1 MYRAFDERLQRDI
14 AIKVLPASD
23 AHDPAAAGRLVR
35 EARAAAALNHPNI
48 CTIHEVGEDEG
59 QAFIAMEFVE
69 GVSLQ
74 SAVSPGT
81 GLATELVLNYGSQVA
96 DALAHA
102 HERGVLH
109 RDLKTSNI
117 MVTPAGRAKVLDFG
131 LAKRV
136 VVGADVP
143 GDHAPAVTI
152 PVPAGTP
159 AYMSPEQLR
168 GVQADARSDVWALGV
183 VLSNWPLVHGHSQ
196 VTPSTS

>member
-1 MYRAFDERLQRDI
+1 MEGRHLGSYRIISLLGAGGMGEAYRAFDERLQRDI

-59 QAFIAMEFVE
+59 RSLHCDGASSRAFA
-69 GVSLQ
+69 LQ
-74 SAVSPGT
+74 SAVPPGT

-117 MVTPAGRAKVLDFG
+117 MITPAAGRKVLDFG

-136 VVGADVP
+136 VAGVDVP
-143 GDHAPAVTI
+143 T
-152 PVPAGTP
+152 
-159 AYMSPEQLR
+159 
-168 GVQADARSDVWALGV
+168 
-183 VLSNWPLVHGHSQ
+183 
-196 VTPSTS
+196 VTPHSP